1 MARDV
6 SVYQTVQVGNSIQAD
21 NIKCGGCNYFPF
33 ANSSFD
39 IYPGNLINKFES
51 VNYRDKVE
59 EKLKKNEIEEGA
71 SYSQKCVDI

>member
-1 MARDV
+1 MADV
-6 SVYQTVQVGNSIQAD
+6 I
-21 NIKCGGCNYFPF
+21 IFPF

-71 SYSQKCVDI
+71 SYAQKCVDI